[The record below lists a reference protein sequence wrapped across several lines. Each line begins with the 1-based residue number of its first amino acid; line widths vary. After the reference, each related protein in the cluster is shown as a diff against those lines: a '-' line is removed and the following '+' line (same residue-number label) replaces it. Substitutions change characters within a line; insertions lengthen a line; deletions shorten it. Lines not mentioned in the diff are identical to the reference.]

1 MAGVFTLTSNGRLMK
16 PQFLNEEGKLQDWT
30 SSNTTIGSSSKRKY
44 DHLPN
49 HFEKYEEL
57 YSSHD
62 WTKFSEYKRVFT
74 YYCASI
80 DLENTKAEAV
90 KNSFFGPVRPQVPA
104 SILQFH
110 QDVTLVVNEEAY
122 SLCK

>member
-90 KNSFFGPVRPQVPA
+90 KKGANTGAAIFCVDTGDTYIYDAVSDTWN
-104 SILQFH
+104 LQ
-110 QDVTLVVNEEAY
+110 N
-122 SLCK
+122 